1 MIDEDMAVISIYH
14 VTSDGGISLM
24 VANLPYSNL
33 QWTRKLSTCGSFSVQ
48 LVGEVPVPWPGRY
61 LLVRSDRPE
70 VGLVEKVEYSDDE
83 SGEAASMSGRFAEC
97 LLAYRSFGPS
107 GASVSGSGWRG
118 AVAAAFGSWPMP
130 DAPEIALGDVTGGT
144 GSSYTIRADEKTTA
158 MDAVYAVTAAQSS
171 YPTLA
176 LDWERGVLDL
186 SIVDGLDRTRGQ
198 SERPVMVFSLEMA
211 TAQAASYSGDYSVSC
226 SKVIACA
233 KGSSEDA
240 PAVTAEV
247 AVPGFDPE
255 TMWQASATEDVSSLC
270 SDEPSAAEAKDA
282 GLLRAYDHMPAIAV
296 DVTVLGSGYGST
308 WDLADTCEADV
319 PEAGVSCSARIEEVR
334 EVVKKEGTTL
344 EVSLGSKAISRVS
357 RALMRLR

>member
-1 MIDEDMAVISIYH
+1 MIDKSMAVISIYH

-33 QWTRKLSTCGSFSVQ
+33 QWTRKLSTCGSFSIQ
-48 LVGEVPVPWPGRY
+48 LVGDVPMPWPGRY

-70 VGLVEKVEYSDDE
+70 VGLVEKVEYSE
-83 SGEAASMSGRFAEC
+83 TASMSGRFAEC

-107 GASVSGSGWRG
+107 GASVSGPGWRG
-118 AVAAAFGSWPMP
+118 AVAAAFSSWPMP
-130 DAPEIALGDVTGGT
+130 DAPEITLGDGTEGT
-144 GSSYTIRADEKTTA
+144 GSPYTIMADEKTAA

-176 LDWERGVLDL
+176 LDWEHGALDL
-186 SIVDGLDRTRGQ
+186 SIMNGVDRTRGQ

-211 TAQAASYSGDYSVSC
+211 TAQAASYSGDYSVSR
-226 SKVIACA
+226 SKVIAYA
-233 KGSSEDA
+233 KGSGEDA
-240 PAVTAEV
+240 QAVTVEV

-270 SDEPSAAEAKDA
+270 SDEPGANEAKDA
-282 GLLRAYDHMPAIAV
+282 GLLRAYDHMPALAV

-308 WDLADTCEADV
+308 WNLADTCEADV

-334 EVVKKEGTTL
+334 EVVKREGATL
-344 EVSLGSKAISRVS
+344 EVLLGSKVISRIS
-357 RALMRLR
+357 RALARLR